1 MELLIP
7 GLLFVAL
14 MVYVSTRIKRSA
26 AGAYEEE
33 KIETD
38 DFSVTKPA
46 GFIII
51 EDGDPNVIF
60 AAYSKD
66 YGADDSDSV
75 RQVTARLTVHR
86 GESVERVSVPI
97 KETAERVIDERHL
110 AGPSIVLEVEELE
123 SGVPV
128 ETEYHLMQKGN
139 DTFEF
144 SVAALTETKQANQK
158 EITTLLSSF
167 ELK

>member
-1 MELLIP
+1 MEILIP
-7 GLLFVAL
+7 GLILVAL

-33 KIETD
+33 RIETD
-38 DFSVTKPA
+38 EFSITKPA

-51 EDGDPNVIF
+51 EDEVADVRF

-66 YGADDSDSV
+66 YGTDEADNI
-75 RQVTARLTVHR
+75 RQVTSQLRIHR
-86 GESVERVSVPI
+86 GRSLEQISVSIREAASRI
-97 KETAERVIDERHL
+97 IDERHL
-110 AGPSIVLEVEELE
+110 AGLSSVIEAESEHNRSSI
-123 SGVPV
+123 
-128 ETEYHLMQKGN
+128 ETEYHLTQKGA

-144 SVAALTETKQANQK
+144 SVSALGDTKDANQK
-158 EITTLLSSF
+158 EITTLLSTF